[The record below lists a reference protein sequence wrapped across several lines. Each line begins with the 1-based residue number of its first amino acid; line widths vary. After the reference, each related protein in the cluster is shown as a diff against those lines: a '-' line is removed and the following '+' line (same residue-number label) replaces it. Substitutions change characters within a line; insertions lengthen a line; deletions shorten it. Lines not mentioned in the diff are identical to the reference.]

1 MSNKDKIKI
10 YFVGENAK
18 QVTGSA
24 TLVKTQDVQFLV
36 DFGLAQG
43 NSLRKDF
50 DVNSKIPKE
59 IKAKKIDYVFITH
72 TNADHFAKLPL
83 LSKNGFAG
91 KVIVPSGNKEI
102 IKRMLLDS
110 SYIIERDAN
119 YLGREPFYNKQDVY
133 SIVRL
138 IEEYDFGKGHKLDNF
153 VSFNFLHAGHILN
166 SAQIEVDVKNGMN
179 KKKILFTGDLGNISF
194 YKPFVERLQP
204 CRKANIV
211 VGECTYSREDRS
223 VKPYQRDKDIEK
235 LKTIIRQ
242 TTESGGNVFIP
253 SFSLDRTQTLLY
265 ILYEILG
272 ENSKHKVIVDSP
284 LSVDMTNMY
293 PGLITNGQA
302 GKMKKILQ
310 WDSLILC
317 KDHKEH
323 ELIKRDGR
331 SKIILSSSGMMT
343 AGRSVSWAER
353 ILPDKNSEIVFVGF
367 AVEGSLASKIKDKK
381 QKSVTINGKRVKTKC
396 GVTILNSFSSHM
408 QYEDLL
414 RYYTSIGGAESIYLV
429 HGNMDDKIAF
439 SRTLQDKIHN
449 NNKTTNV
456 VCVNKSTVATI

>member
-24 TLVKTQDVQFLV
+24 TLVKTKDVQFLV

-72 TNADHFAKLPL
+72 TNADHFGKLPL
-83 LSKNGFAG
+83 LAKYGFSG
-91 KVIVPSGNKEI
+91 KVIVPKGNKEI

-110 SYIIERDAN
+110 AYIIERDAN
-119 YLGREPFYNKQDVY
+119 YLDREPFYDKQDVY

-138 IEEYDFGKGHKLDNF
+138 VEEYDFGKHHKLGEFIN
-153 VSFNFLHAGHILN
+153 FNFLHAGHILN
-166 SAQIEVDVKNGMN
+166 SAQIEIDVKSGMN
-179 KKKILFTGDLGNISF
+179 KKKILFTGDLGNITF
-194 YKPFVERLQP
+194 YKPFVERLEP

-211 VGECTYSREDRS
+211 VGECTYARDDRS
-223 VKPYQRDKDIEK
+223 VKSYQRDKDKEK

-242 TTESGGNVFIP
+242 TTEAGGNVFIP

-265 ILYEILG
+265 ILYELLDDDFPY
-272 ENSKHKVIVDSP
+272 NVIVDSP

-293 PGLITNGQA
+293 PDLITNGQS
-302 GKMKKILQ
+302 GKMKKILE
-310 WDSLILC
+310 WDNLILC
-317 KDHKEH
+317 KDHKDH

-331 SKIILSSSGMMT
+331 PKIILSSSGMMT

-367 AVEGSLASKIKDKK
+367 AVEGSLASKIKDRK
-381 QKSVTINGKRVKTKC
+381 QKGVTINGKRIRTKC

-408 QYEDLL
+408 QHDDLL
-414 RYYTSIGGAESIYLV
+414 KYYTSINGAESIYLV
-429 HGNMDDKIAF
+429 HGNMDDKINF
-439 SRTLQDKIHN
+439 SKELQDKIHN